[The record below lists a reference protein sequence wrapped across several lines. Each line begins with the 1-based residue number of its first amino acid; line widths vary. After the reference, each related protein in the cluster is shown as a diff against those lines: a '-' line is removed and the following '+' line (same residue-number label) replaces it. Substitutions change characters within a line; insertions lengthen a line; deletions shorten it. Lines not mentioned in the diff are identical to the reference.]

1 MVTKLHSRRIYMKN
15 QTISLLQMSLI
26 LIGSTGLVNHVIII
40 PMVLDVS
47 GRDSWIAI
55 LLSCVSYLF
64 LLPILYFIQKRMHGV
79 PLFRWIKRN
88 FGIFVAYPL
97 LAIILLYLFSLSVV
111 TLKETL
117 TFLSFYLPKTPKL
130 FLGAAFSIIC
140 FYNAKHGIQS
150 IGLTA
155 GILLPIVFI
164 LGLFVMTAN
173 FPNKDF
179 SFLKPYMEYG
189 TSPVI
194 KGMIYPISGF
204 IEFGFILF
212 IHHHLKTKLKFS
224 SLIWIGIIFLILTLG
239 PTIGAIIEFGP
250 FVAAKQ
256 RYPAFEEW
264 RLVAIGRYIEHLDF
278 LSVYQWFVGAFIRI
292 SLLSFLIPDLL
303 QVTNKK
309 VKNGLQLF
317 ILGGIIVLSILSI
330 NDTAFYLFLSRL
342 FLPGTVVLMLFLF
355 VLLAFLSMFVNK
367 KKGVKTNEAQ

>member
-1 MVTKLHSRRIYMKN
+1 MKN

-40 PMVLDVS
+40 PMVLDIS

-55 LLSCVSYLF
+55 LFSSVSFLF
-64 LLPILYFIQKRMHGV
+64 ILPILYFIQKRMNGEQ
-79 PLFRWIKRN
+79 LFLWIKGN

-97 LAIILLYLFSLSVV
+97 MAIILLYLFSLSVV

-117 TFLSFYLPKTPKL
+117 TFLSFYLPMTPKL
-130 FLGAAFSIIC
+130 VLGATFSIIC

-155 GILLPIVFI
+155 GILLPIVIIF
-164 LGLFVMTAN
+164 GFFVMTAN

-189 TSPVI
+189 TAPVI

-204 IEFGFILF
+204 IEFGFFLF
-212 IHHHLKTKLKFS
+212 THHHIKTKIKFT
-224 SLIWIGIIFLILTLG
+224 SLIWIGIIFLVLTLG
-239 PTIGAIIEFGP
+239 PTIGAITEFGP

-278 LSVYQWFVGAFIRI
+278 LSVYQWFVGAFIRL

-303 QVTNKK
+303 QITNKK
-309 VKNGLQLF
+309 VNAGLQLF
-317 ILGGIIVLSILSI
+317 ILGWITVLSILSI
-330 NDTAFYLFLSRL
+330 NDTAFYTFLSRL
-342 FLPGTVVLMLFLF
+342 FLPGTIAFMLFLF